1 MNKKIALGSA
11 VVLLGALYGGVTWYA
26 GERAQQRY
34 QEALEVVRKVMGA
47 DGVVSQQYQR
57 GFWTSQAQTVLQW
70 TPPAEPAED
79 GAAPVPATPLRL
91 RLDSTVRHGPLAGF
105 RLAAAVV
112 ETRMALDG
120 LDEHARKLLERTS
133 APTLTVVHHW
143 TGSNDLVLDVP
154 AGEVSEG
161 ENLIRWKA
169 LRYDMALSADRTRLR
184 GDMQWPELTLRVHE
198 DPKGA
203 QADDEDEAG
212 QEPEVASTMAMAF
225 VGLRGDFD
233 VRIEDGL
240 WLLAPGTSQGR
251 LDKLTVEL
259 QEQGAQ
265 PKALVALQDMD
276 FKAAIE
282 RKDAVFGWNVT
293 MQSKGKIGP
302 MALDS
307 FSLREEVSRIDVEAV
322 RLFQQALVGAYRASA
337 AADAKAAF
345 APEAPWLA
353 TLAQAAPRLL
363 AALPAYAVEI
373 KATVGGKEGSLKY
386 GAQIKSAPDQ
396 TLVEERGWGPALL
409 KHSALDA
416 SVRLPKAWIPLIA
429 EAVGKPVPAP
439 DELNALLGMAQAQ
452 GFLTQETDHIASS
465 VQVDA
470 GQVRL
475 NGKTMQMPQLGGAQ

>member
-1 MNKKIALGSA
+1 MNKKIALGAA
-11 VVLLGALYGGVTWYA
+11 VGVLGAAYAGATWYA

-34 QEALEVVRKVMGA
+34 QEALEEVRKVLGA
-47 DGVVSQQYQR
+47 ESVVSQQYQR
-57 GFWTSQAQTVLQW
+57 GFWASQAQTVLQW
-70 TPPAEPAED
+70 TPPAEPAEE
-79 GAAPVPATPLRL
+79 GATPVPATPLRL

-105 RLAAAVV
+105 KLAAAVV

-120 LDEHARKLLERTS
+120 LDEPARKLLERTS

-143 TGSNDLVLDVP
+143 TGSNDLLLDVP

-161 ENLIRWKA
+161 DNLIRWKA

-184 GDMQWPELTLRVHE
+184 GSMQWPELTLRVHE
-198 DPKGA
+198 DPE
-203 QADDEDEAG
+203 QALAEDEDDEG
-212 QEPEVASTMAMAF
+212 QEPAKPSTMAMAF
-225 VGLRGDFD
+225 SGLRGDFD

-259 QEQGAQ
+259 EEQGAQ
-265 PKALVALQDMD
+265 SKALVALQDMD
-276 FKAAIE
+276 FKATIE

-307 FSLREEVSRIDVEAV
+307 LSLREEVSRIDVEAV
-322 RLFQQALVGAYRASA
+322 RMFQQALVGAYRAGT

-345 APEAPWLA
+345 APDAPWLA

-373 KATVGGKEGSLKY
+373 KATVAGKEGSLSY

-396 TLVEERGWGPALL
+396 ALVEEKGWGPALM
-409 KHSALDA
+409 KHSVLDA
-416 SVRLPKAWIPLIA
+416 SVRLPKAWIPLMA
-429 EAVGKPVPAP
+429 EAAGKPVPAP
-439 DELNALLGMAQAQ
+439 DEVNALLGMAQAQ

-465 VQVDA
+465 VKVEA
-470 GQVRL
+470 GEVRL
-475 NGKTMQMPQLGGAQ
+475 NGKTIQMPKLGAVE

>member
-1 MNKKIALGSA
+1 MNKKIALGAA
-11 VVLLGALYGGVTWYA
+11 VGVLGAAYAGATWYA

-34 QEALEVVRKVMGA
+34 QEALEEVRKVLGA
-47 DGVVSQQYQR
+47 ESVVSQQYQR
-57 GFWTSQAQTVLQW
+57 GFWASQAQTVLQW
-70 TPPAEPAED
+70 TPPAEPAEE
-79 GAAPVPATPLRL
+79 GATPVPATPLRL

-105 RLAAAVV
+105 KLAAAVV

-120 LDEHARKLLERTS
+120 LDEPARKLLERTS

-143 TGSNDLVLDVP
+143 TGSNDLLLDVP

-161 ENLIRWKA
+161 DNLIRWKA

-184 GDMQWPELTLRVHE
+184 GSMQWPELTLRVHE
-198 DPKGA
+198 DPE
-203 QADDEDEAG
+203 QALAEDEDDEG
-212 QEPEVASTMAMAF
+212 QEPAKPSTMAMAF
-225 VGLRGDFD
+225 SGLRGDFD

-259 QEQGAQ
+259 EEQGAQ
-265 PKALVALQDMD
+265 SKALVALQDMD
-276 FKAAIE
+276 FKATIE
-282 RKDAVFGWNVT
+282 RKDAVFGWNVN

-307 FSLREEVSRIDVEAV
+307 LSLREEVSRIDVEAV
-322 RLFQQALVGAYRASA
+322 RMFQQALVGAYRAGT

-345 APEAPWLA
+345 APDAPWLA

-373 KATVGGKEGSLKY
+373 KATVAGKEGSLSY

-396 TLVEERGWGPALL
+396 ALVEEKGWGPALM
-409 KHSALDA
+409 KHSVLDA
-416 SVRLPKAWIPLIA
+416 SVRLPKAWIPLMA
-429 EAVGKPVPAP
+429 EAAGKPVPAP
-439 DELNALLGMAQAQ
+439 DEVNALLGMAQAQ

-465 VQVDA
+465 VKVEA
-470 GQVRL
+470 GEVRL
-475 NGKTMQMPQLGGAQ
+475 NGKTIQMPKLGAVE

>member
-1 MNKKIALGSA
+1 MNKKIALGAA
-11 VVLLGALYGGVTWYA
+11 VGVLGAAYAGATWYA

-34 QEALEVVRKVMGA
+34 QEVLEEVRKVLGA
-47 DGVVSQQYQR
+47 ESVVSQQYQR
-57 GFWTSQAQTVLQW
+57 GFWASQAQTVFQW
-70 TPPAEPAED
+70 TPPAEPAEE
-79 GAAPVPATPLRL
+79 GATPVPATPLRL

-105 RLAAAVV
+105 KLAAAVV

-120 LDEHARKLLERTS
+120 LDEPARKLLERTS

-143 TGSNDLVLDVP
+143 TGSNDLLLDVP

-161 ENLIRWKA
+161 DNLIRWKA

-184 GDMQWPELTLRVHE
+184 GSMQWPELTLRVHE
-198 DPKGA
+198 DPE
-203 QADDEDEAG
+203 QALAEDEDEEG
-212 QEPEVASTMAMAF
+212 QEPAKPSTMAMAF
-225 VGLRGDFD
+225 AGLRGDFD

-259 QEQGAQ
+259 EEQGAQ

-307 FSLREEVSRIDVEAV
+307 LSLREEVSRIDVEAV
-322 RLFQQALVGAYRASA
+322 RMFQQALVGAYRAGT

-345 APEAPWLA
+345 APDAPWLA

-373 KATVGGKEGSLKY
+373 KATVAGKEGSLSY

-396 TLVEERGWGPALL
+396 ALVEEKGWGPALM
-409 KHSALDA
+409 KHSVLDA
-416 SVRLPKAWIPLIA
+416 SVRLPKAWIPLMA
-429 EAVGKPVPAP
+429 EAAGKPVPAP
-439 DELNALLGMAQAQ
+439 DEVNALLGMAQAQ

-465 VQVDA
+465 VKVEA
-470 GQVRL
+470 GEVRL
-475 NGKTMQMPQLGGAQ
+475 NGKTIQMPKLGAVE